1 MACPLPGFLILAAA
15 PFSLGDSPDLI
26 DSLCRLTERLAACCA
41 YENLAIFNLEMI
53 LFVLVH

>member
-41 YENLAIFNLEMI
+41 YENLAI
-53 LFVLVH
+53 